1 MNSDSVNVP
10 EYLLKCRSVLW
21 NRKYD
26 EKNFL
31 YCVIGH
37 LWPETANIRQC
48 EKIPKE
54 YESKFNLQG
63 LTFPLQFSQISK
75 FVRINKHLPLRI
87 RVLFEGEHQLSVLD
101 VFSNRSGEK
110 NKNKNT
116 LNLLMIKSDRQI
128 SSANKDSIDVNGIS
142 NVKDLEHQH
151 HFFIIANLNGF
162 LNNRKSA
169 MTKGRRH
176 RSQFYFCDSCLRD
189 FRSRKKQK
197 LHEKICQMDKQAV
210 IYPEKGSVL
219 NFDKQRNAFKAPVV
233 GFADFECFMEK
244 SEQEAK
250 TCKTCGKAWVTCE
263 CQVSG
268 CAELSKHRACGYSI
282 CFVDSE
288 NEVFYQE
295 TYSGKDAVENFLSK
309 LDYFEE
315 LVEARK
321 QRFKNTS
328 QIIASKHDWEEYR
341 AATLCHICKKD
352 FDSGS
357 RLYKKVVDHDH
368 VTGNIVQAA
377 HSICNLQ
384 RQGPFRT
391 PIYFHNAKG

>member
-1 MNSDSVNVP
+1 MP
-10 EYLLKCRSVLW
+10 EYLLKCRSVIW

-31 YCVIGH
+31 YCIIRH

-54 YESKFNLQG
+54 YVEKFNLG
-63 LTFPLQFSQISK
+63 VLSFPLQFSQISK

-87 RVLFEGEHQLSVLD
+87 RVLFEGEYQLSVLD

-116 LNLLMIKSDRQI
+116 LNLLMIKSDCQI
-128 SSANKDSIDVNGIS
+128 SSADKDSIDVSGIS
-142 NVKDLEHQH
+142 NVRDLEHQH
-151 HFFIIANLNGF
+151 HFFTIANLTAF
-162 LNNRKSA
+162 LNNRKHIMSE
-169 MTKGRRH
+169 RRQH

-189 FRSRKKQK
+189 FRSREKQK
-197 LHEKICQMDKQAV
+197 SHKKICQKDKQAV
-210 IYPEKGSVL
+210 IYPERGSVL
-219 NFDKQRNAFKAPVV
+219 NFGKQRNAFKAPVI

-244 SEQEAK
+244 SEQEEK
-250 TCKTCGKAWVTCE
+250 KCKTCGKAWVSCE

-268 CAELSKHRACGYSI
+268 CVELSNHRACGYSI

-295 TYSGKDAVENFLSK
+295 TYRRTDAVENFLSK
-309 LDYFEE
+309 LDHFEMV
-315 LVEARK
+315 VEARK
-321 QRFKNTS
+321 QQFKNTS
-328 QIIASKHDWEEYR
+328 QIIGSENDWEEYH
-341 AATLCHICKKD
+341 AATLCHICKKE
-352 FDSGS
+352 FVPFS

-368 VTGNIVQAA
+368 VTGNIVQEA

-391 PIYFHNAKG
+391 PICFHNAKG